1 MIRGNQN
8 NKAIY
13 AKYRKL
19 ISFLI
24 PLVIAYAAWVPYMV
38 TTDSFGLFTGTVGV
52 YSKPRW
58 LVTLTMVFGSM
69 LAGATPEGGAAIAFP
84 VLTLTLGVAPA
95 IARDFS
101 YLIQSVG
108 MTAAA
113 FTILFM
119 HVRVERCAIF
129 YCTIG
134 GVVGVVFGL
143 EKVAPTLEPAYWKMY
158 FVCVWASF
166 AFALFWFNYF
176 RQSRVFVKIPL
187 WETGEIIR
195 VPILPRS
202 CLTLPWEANDDPE
215 ARTTVDLVVNTWA
228 IVLLMFGFLG
238 GIFSSISGSGLDI
251 CAFAVLT
258 VYFRVSERVATPTSI
273 VLMAI
278 NAVVAFLYRRFAMQ
292 DVDPEVYNLWLVC
305 IPVIVI
311 GAPLGAILCA
321 IYLTDAAQL
330 VGALVVLEPWTT
342 KSTNTPV
349 DLCVDSAIILITGA
363 LFFTV
368 LAFAG
373 RQMDQY
379 IAVGNRFEDK
389 SEKWS
394 EKGTWAETAPLS
406 PATPQTPPS
415 TDPNQ
420 ESPAQGSLVQRSP
433 AKRGWQIDG
442 STTTDGSSE
451 EAKPTLAKES
461 PSSSEGYF
469 YQWWQQSL
477 AEGKEDSEK
486 DEEAQT
492 TDAPRSLGSTGSLG
506 IPPTLKDLKARA
518 GQYKSHLAGP
528 VFVRDCGDISP
539 HSDNGYDMGT
549 IFIGTTSSPLPKDN
563 PMSSNSKPCV

>member
-1 MIRGNQN
+1 M
-8 NKAIY
+8 
-13 AKYRKL
+13 L
-19 ISFLI
+19 
-24 PLVIAYAAWVPYMV
+24 
-38 TTDSFGLFTGTVGV
+38 
-52 YSKPRW
+52 
-58 LVTLTMVFGSM
+58 FGSM
-69 LAGATPEGGAAIAFP
+69 LAGATSEGGAAIAFP

-113 FTILFM
+113 FSILFM
-119 HVRVERCAIF
+119 HVRIERRAIF

-143 EKVAPTLEPAYWKMY
+143 EKVAPTLEPAYSKMY
-158 FVCVWASF
+158 FVCIWASF

-195 VPILPRS
+195 VPILSRS
-202 CLTLPWEANDDPE
+202 CLTFPWGANDDPE
-215 ARTTVDLVVNTWA
+215 ARATVDLVVNTWA
-228 IVLLMFGFLG
+228 IVLLVFGFLG

-258 VYFRVSERVATPTSI
+258 LYFRVSERVATPTSV

-278 NAVVAFLYRRFAMQ
+278 NTVAAFLYRRFAMQ

-305 IPVIVI
+305 IPVVVI
-311 GAPLGAILCA
+311 GAPLGAILSSHFHRNVLLGA
-321 IYLTDAAQL
+321 VYITDTAQL

-349 DLCVDSAIILITGA
+349 DLCVDSAIILVSGA

-420 ESPAQGSLVQRSP
+420 ESPAQESLVQRSP

-442 STTTDGSSE
+442 STTSDGSSE

-461 PSSSEGYF
+461 PSSSGGYF

-477 AEGKEDSEK
+477 AEGKEDSEQ

-492 TDAPRSLGSTGSLG
+492 TDAPRSTGSRG
-506 IPPTLKDLKARA
+506 NPCSLKDLKARA
-518 GQYKSHLAGP
+518 GKYNSHLAGP

-539 HSDNGYDMGT
+539 HSDDGYDIGT